1 MTGRRASG
9 RGFTLLEVMIAL
21 AILAGAM
28 LAVSQL
34 TSAALHNHTRA
45 VRLEVAT
52 LLARGKL
59 AALQDGYERTGFGD
73 FDEGDEG
80 TFEADGHPEVRWKV
94 EVRKPTVELGADRI
108 LALLT
113 GGDAEGG
120 GATDLSALL
129 GQKAKQAGGADGSG
143 IETLFPGAS
152 ALTGALQTQLTQIG
166 EQIKK
171 GVRQVR
177 LTVSWPDGVRVESF
191 SVVTHLVVL
200 TAKGSP

>member
-1 MTGRRASG
+1 MIGRHSSG
-9 RGFTLLEVMIAL
+9 WGFTLLEVMIAL

-59 AALQDGYERTGFGD
+59 AALQDGYEQTGFGD
-73 FDEGDEG
+73 FDEDDEG
-80 TFEADGHPEVRWKV
+80 TFEADGHPEMRWKV
-94 EVRKPTVELGADRI
+94 EVKKPTVELGADRI
-108 LALLT
+108 LAMLT
-113 GGDAEGG
+113 GSGAEGG
-120 GATDLSALL
+120 GSTDLSTVL
-129 GQKAKQAGGADGSG
+129 GQTGSQGGGAGDSG
-143 IETLFPGAS
+143 TGAFPS
-152 ALTGALQTQLTQIG
+152 AEALSGALQTQLNQIG
-166 EQIKK
+166 EQIRK

-177 LTVSWPDGVRVESF
+177 LTVSWQDGARTESF

-200 TAKGSP
+200 QAKEST